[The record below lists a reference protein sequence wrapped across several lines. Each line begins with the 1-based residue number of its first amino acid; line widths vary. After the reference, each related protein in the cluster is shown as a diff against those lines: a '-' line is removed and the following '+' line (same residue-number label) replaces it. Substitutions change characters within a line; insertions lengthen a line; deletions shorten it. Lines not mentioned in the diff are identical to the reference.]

1 MTPLLAWLRE
11 HVHPVGRA
19 LNAEQLVEQ
28 VSGRPLSSAPFLS
41 YLDDKLDKLSALG
54 RPSRPRVM
62 GLVVWVQVRT
72 QASATCFRVK
82 MPSASSVKDE

>member
-28 VSGRPLSSAPFLS
+28 VSGRPLSSAPFLT
-41 YLDDKLDKLSALG
+41 YLDDKIERL
-54 RPSRPRVM
+54 
-62 GLVVWVQVRT
+62 
-72 QASATCFRVK
+72 QAQG
-82 MPSASSVKDE
+82 D